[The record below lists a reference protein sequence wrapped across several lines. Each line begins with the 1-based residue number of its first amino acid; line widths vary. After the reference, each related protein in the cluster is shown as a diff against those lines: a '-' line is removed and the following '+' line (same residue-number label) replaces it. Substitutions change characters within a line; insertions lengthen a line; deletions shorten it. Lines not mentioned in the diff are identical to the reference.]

1 MNNDYFDYSGVQQC
15 QKDLDTKFSEFAS
28 LLKDANDYM
37 NDNINVSHDSA
48 LFGELGKKML
58 DEWNANAATFSDFY
72 ENFRQ
77 WSVLM
82 GSILD
87 SYKNFEIGAV
97 KDAFAANQ
105 SDGAGLR
112 GVQEYREALRFNQD
126 EADKKLM
133 YEQQKVERI
142 NPKVLESLNWQ
153 KASINNAAVYDS
165 KKVTEVQ
172 TKIAN
177 GETVFDTD
185 GNAVTGLVLKP
196 EMMEENN
203 FNEFMI
209 YQGVDANGNVNYYS
223 IESDGEIKKLDAAHV
238 KEIGH
243 VKDTLKVGEEYQNSN
258 DLNGDSA
265 KERIYKS
272 SYIVGYHKDSNQT
285 YMALPRSDGSVEY
298 YTVEGKITSD
308 NMTDY
313 NNCTYD
319 YYGKITNINVTAAD
333 VKNAGLKPLYDEQ
346 TFSSKDAAAI
356 KEENKFNSINQ

>member
-1 MNNDYFDYSGVQQC
+1 MTDLFKYNEVQEC
-15 QKDLDTKFSEFAS
+15 QKQLDVKFSEFAS
-28 LLKDANDYM
+28 MLKDANDYM
-37 NDNINVSHDSA
+37 NDNIDVSHDSA
-48 LFGELGKKML
+48 IFGERGKKFL
-58 DEWNANAATFSDFY
+58 AEWNANAATFSDFY

-87 SYKNFEIGAV
+87 SYHTFESDTV
-97 KDAFAANQ
+97 KEALAANQ
-105 SDGAGLR
+105 SDGSGLR
-112 GVQEYREALRFNQD
+112 GVQAYREALRFNQD
-126 EADKKLM
+126 QADAKVM
-133 YEQQKVERI
+133 YEQMKVQQI
-142 NPKVLESLNWQ
+142 NPKVLESLSWQ

-165 KKVTEVQ
+165 KKVTEIQ

-196 EMMEENN
+196 ELVEDKN

-223 IESDGEIKKLDAAHV
+223 IETDGEIKKLNSANV
-238 KEIGH
+238 KELGH

-265 KERIYKS
+265 KERIYKA

-319 YYGKITNINVTAAD
+319 YYGKITNINVTATD
-333 VKNAGLKPLYDEQ
+333 VKNAGLKPLYEDQ
-346 TFSSKDAAAI
+346 TFDSKDASAI
-356 KEENKFNSINQ
+356 KEENKFNSVNQ

>member
-1 MNNDYFDYSGVQQC
+1 MNNDYFDYSGVQEC
-15 QKDLDTKFSEFAS
+15 QKNLDTKFSEFAA
-28 LLKDANDYM
+28 LLKDANDFM

-126 EADKKLM
+126 EADKKVM
-133 YEQQKVERI
+133 YEQMKVQQI
-142 NPKVLESLNWQ
+142 NPKVLESLNWSRGMVENFGQ
-153 KASINNAAVYDS
+153 MDS
-165 KKVTEVQ
+165 KKVAEVQ

-177 GETVFDTD
+177 GETLFDTD
-185 GNAVTGLVLKP
+185 GKAVTGLVLKP
-196 EMMEENN
+196 ELMEDNCEN
-203 FNEFMI
+203 EYLI
-209 YQGVDANGNVNYYS
+209 YEGVDENGTVSYYCV
-223 IESDGEIKKLDAAHV
+223 ENDGELCKLNKDDV
-238 KEIGH
+238 KTVGT
-243 VKDTLKVGEEYQNSN
+243 VKDNIKVGDRYYTYN
-258 DLNGDSA
+258 DLNGDDA
-265 KERIYKS
+265 KERIYKA
-272 SYIVGYHKDSNQT
+272 SYIVGYNKGNNET
-285 YMALPRSDGSVEY
+285 IMALPRSNGTVEY
-298 YTVEGKITSD
+298 YAVKGEVKTGTRADCEITKVGLSS
-308 NMTDY
+308 
-313 NNCTYD
+313 
-319 YYGKITNINVTAAD
+319 AD
-333 VKNAGLKPLYDEQ
+333 VTNAGFKPLYDEQ
-346 TFSSKDAAAI
+346 TFTSKDAAAI